1 MSKAGQEKV
10 KQIITDRIIEQLNNG
25 VVPWRKPWVGLGG
38 SWNRRNGK
46 QYSLINQ
53 MLLDDVGEY
62 ATFNCIKNDGGKIN
76 KGAKESYV
84 LEWFFTEYTKQD
96 EDGKTITEIVIDD
109 NHNEVEVPKKFKR
122 WQMKYEKVF
131 NIERDTN
138 LKPKYDK
145 TDAKL
150 YDGEPIEVAE
160 NCFMHYINK
169 QNIKLVHAKSDRAY
183 YSLTSDSI
191 HLPTKKQF
199 KVMEEY
205 YSTAFHESAHSTGHS
220 SRLDRI
226 ESARFGSAK
235 YGKEEL
241 VAELTSAAVC
251 NTLGIEV
258 ESTFKNS
265 ASYIDNWVKAIKGGK
280 ADIIS
285 ASAYADKAYAMILD
299 GFVA

>member
-10 KQIITDRIIEQLNNG
+10 KQIITDRIIEQLSQG
-25 VVPWRKPWVGLGG
+25 VVPWRKPWVGVGG
-38 SWNRRNGK
+38 SWNRLNGK

-62 ATFNCIKNDGGKIN
+62 ATFNCIKNDGGKVN
-76 KGAKESYV
+76 KGAKGSYV
-84 LEWFFTEYTKQD
+84 LEWFFTEYTREDKDGNTICD
-96 EDGKTITEIVIDD
+96 EDTGE
-109 NHNEVEVPKKFKR
+109 PKKFKR

-138 LKPKYDK
+138 LKPRYDK
-145 TDAKL
+145 KVAKL

-160 NCFMHYINK
+160 NCLMHYIK
-169 QNIKLVHAKSDRAY
+169 TQKIKLVHAESDRAY
-183 YSLTSDSI
+183 YSLLSDSI

-226 ESARFGSAK
+226 ESTRFGSKK

-258 ESTFKNS
+258 DVTFKNS
-265 ASYIDNWVKAIKGGK
+265 ASYIDNWVKAIKGGE

-285 ASAYADKAYAMILD
+285 ASAFADKAYALILD
-299 GFVA
+299 GFEGAA

>member
-10 KQIITDRIIEQLNNG
+10 KQIITDRIIEQLSKG
-25 VVPWRKPWVGLGG
+25 VVPWHKPWVGLGG

-76 KGAKESYV
+76 KGAKGSYV
-84 LEWFFTEYTKQD
+84 LEWFFTEYTKED
-96 EDGKTITEIVIDD
+96 EDGNTICDD
-109 NHNEVEVPKKFKR
+109 ETGEPKMYKR
-122 WQMKYEKVF
+122 WTMKYEKVF
-131 NIERDTN
+131 NIEKDTN
-138 LKPKYDK
+138 LKPRYDK
-145 TDAKL
+145 KDAKQ

-160 NCFMHYINK
+160 NCLMNYIK
-169 QNIKLVHAKSDRAY
+169 SQKVKLVHAESDRAY
-183 YSLTSDSI
+183 YSLLKDTI

-205 YSTAFHESAHSTGHS
+205 YSTAFHESAHSTGHPT
-220 SRLDRI
+220 RLDRI
-226 ESARFGSAK
+226 ESARFGSEK
-235 YGKEEL
+235 YGREEL

-258 ESTFKNS
+258 DSTFKNS

-285 ASAYADKAYAMILD
+285 ASAFADKAYAMILD
-299 GFVA
+299 GFADVA

>member
-1 MSKAGQEKV
+1 MSKTGQEKV
-10 KQIITDRIIEQLNNG
+10 RQIITDRIIEQLKNG
-25 VVPWRKPWVGLGG
+25 VVPWRKPWVGVGG

-46 QYSLINQ
+46 QYSFINQ

-62 ATFNCIKNDGGKIN
+62 ATFKCIKNDGGKVN
-76 KGAKESYV
+76 KGAKGSYV
-84 LEWFFTEYTKQD
+84 LEWFFTEYTKED
-96 EDGKTITEIVIDD
+96 EDGNTICDEKTGEPV
-109 NHNEVEVPKKFKR
+109 KFRR
-122 WQMKYEKVF
+122 WHMRYEKVF
-131 NIERDTN
+131 NIEKDTD
-138 LKPKYDK
+138 LEPKYNKDSHE
-145 TDAKL
+145 L

-160 NCFMHYINK
+160 NCFMNYISS
-169 QNIKLVHAKSDRAY
+169 QNIKLVHDEDAIAY
-183 YSLTSDSI
+183 YSPTKDMI
-191 HLPTKKQF
+191 HLPNKNQF

-205 YSTAFHESAHSTGHS
+205 YSTAFHESAHSTGHN

-226 ESARFGSAK
+226 EPATFGSIA

-251 NTLGIEV
+251 NTLGIEID
-258 ESTFKNS
+258 STFENS
-265 ASYIDNWVKAIKGGK
+265 ASYIDNWVKAIKGGD